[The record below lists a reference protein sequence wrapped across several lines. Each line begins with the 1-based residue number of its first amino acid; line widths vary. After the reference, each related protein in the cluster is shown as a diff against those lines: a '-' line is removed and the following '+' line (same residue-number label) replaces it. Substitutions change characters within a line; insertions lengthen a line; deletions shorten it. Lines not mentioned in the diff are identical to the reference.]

1 MSTLYGATPFANY
14 KMTLQGESWTGDWKN
29 RSQWNLD
36 IVNNNPRLVVWP
48 RNPKEDGKKTE
59 DGRRELK
66 KLPISMLMGAYDL
79 MALLALMETKIIPNP
94 DQSMFEM
101 HFKGR
106 KYDAGGNPVAGEIEV
121 KSKLVFGRDADGVIY
136 FIASE
141 KGRDKPVYKFKG
153 SDWTPVL
160 QNGADIPI
168 GLNSNLAAQGFIDA
182 VRTLFGPVMT
192 KFHIPEVK
200 EGKTDTPVSAVTD
213 AVADW

>member
-14 KMTLQGESWTGDWKN
+14 KFTLQGESWTGDWKN

-66 KLPISMLMGAYDL
+66 KTPISMLMGPYDL
-79 MALLALMETKIIPNP
+79 MSLLSLIETKIIPNP
-94 DQSMFEM
+94 DQSMYEM

-106 KYDAGGNPVAGEIEV
+106 KYDNSGNPVAGEVEV
-121 KSKLVFGRDADGVIY
+121 KSKLVFGRDAEGIIY

-153 SDWTPVL
+153 SDWTPIL
-160 QNGADIPI
+160 HNGSEIPM
-168 GLNSNLAAQGFIDA
+168 GLNSNLATQGFIDS
-182 VRTLFGPVMT
+182 VRALFGPVLT

-200 EGKTDTPVSAVTD
+200 DGKPEVVVAASTESTP
-213 AVADW
+213 DW